1 MKFIVVHPTGNQ
13 HVRNACLSFFKKKK
27 KLYAFITS
35 VYFNTKK
42 KDTF

>member
-13 HVRNACLSFFKKKK
+13 HVRNACLSFFKKK
-27 KLYAFITS
+27 LYAFITS